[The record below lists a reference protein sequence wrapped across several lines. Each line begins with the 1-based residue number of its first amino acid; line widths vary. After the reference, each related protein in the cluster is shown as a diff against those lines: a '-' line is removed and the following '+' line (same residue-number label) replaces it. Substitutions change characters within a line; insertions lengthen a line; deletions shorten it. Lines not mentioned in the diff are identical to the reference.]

1 MQLSHHILW
10 IVLDSMHT
18 DPVHSARVL
27 VIVQGACAC
36 RVVRVVPGACHKS
49 CAGHL
54 SCCAWCL
61 SVPVIQTAVAAGH
74 TWLTCTST
82 CQLAGRKS
90 NWGDDHCVTLPAN
103 AIDQPSKMQN
113 FDSIIW
119 SYQSTVCNTKYS
131 KEKFS
136 SNIIYCAIA
145 AVQYWDIFVCQGG
158 KGLIIGATVISFVVK
173 SYQRSFCLF
182 IFQHQHDCAYLRRE
196 LMVQWNKCSEGP
208 CSH

>member
-36 RVVRVVPGACHKS
+36 CVVPGACHKS

-90 NWGDDHCVTLPAN
+90 N
-103 AIDQPSKMQN
+103 
-113 FDSIIW
+113 
-119 SYQSTVCNTKYS
+119 
-131 KEKFS
+131 
-136 SNIIYCAIA
+136 
-145 AVQYWDIFVCQGG
+145 
-158 KGLIIGATVISFVVK
+158 
-173 SYQRSFCLF
+173 
-182 IFQHQHDCAYLRRE
+182 
-196 LMVQWNKCSEGP
+196 
-208 CSH
+208 

>member
-1 MQLSHHILW
+1 
-10 IVLDSMHT
+10 MHT

-36 RVVRVVPGACHKS
+36 RVVPGACHKS
-49 CAGHL
+49 CAEHL

-103 AIDQPSKMQN
+103 AIDQSSKMQN
-113 FDSIIW
+113 YDSIILILSVDW
-119 SYQSTVCNTKYS
+119 PEKHQFKTQNIRKRSCLLTSYIAQLLRYNIGIYLSVRAERGWLLEPQSSALWLKVTKDRSAYS
-131 KEKFS
+131 FS
-136 SNIIYCAIA
+136 SINRI
-145 AVQYWDIFVCQGG
+145 V
-158 KGLIIGATVISFVVK
+158 LI
-173 SYQRSFCLF
+173 
-182 IFQHQHDCAYLRRE
+182 
-196 LMVQWNKCSEGP
+196 SEGN
-208 CSH
+208 